1 MRNIKWMVFLMALA
15 WVSVPTWAQTHSVD
29 ASSIKQGA
37 DKRMDFA
44 FQDVPVRAL
53 LQVLG
58 ETSGI
63 NMVADESVTGT
74 VTLNLK
80 GATWQ
85 EALEVLTRSKR
96 LNVDHQNGT
105 YYITGDGV
113 ALGSG
118 DEYGD
123 GGYGRTE
130 VIELRYQR
138 AEDVRKMIADQGARL
153 LSPQGAITADPL
165 TNQLVVQDSPDR
177 VAQIRGLVKKID
189 VAAKQVLIEARIVEA
204 GDSFSRS
211 LGVKLGFTDRSRS
224 GYRTVPDP
232 LDPSKTIDLPVRR
245 DSGAVFGGTLQGV
258 TDLSGQTNTNG
269 IGRPATV
276 DNSSIN
282 FPALVSAAGVNPAT
296 FAVSLF
302 RSGLS
307 QFINLEISALET
319 DGKGKVISSPRVVTS
334 NNVKAIIEQGTEI
347 PYQQTTN
354 LGATSTTFR
363 KANLKLEVTPQITPS
378 GDVVMDVD
386 VTKDSVGT
394 LLTNA
399 GYTIN
404 TKHVQTQV
412 KIENGGTVVIGGIY
426 QEESQNSES
435 KVPFLGNIPL
445 LGNLFKT
452 KNRNTSKTELLIFL
466 TPHLLDAKGQPITT
480 IAQRNNE

>member
-1 MRNIKWMVFLMALA
+1 M
-15 WVSVPTWAQTHSVD
+15 
-29 ASSIKQGA
+29 
-37 DKRMDFA
+37 
-44 FQDVPVRAL
+44 
-53 LQVLG
+53 
-58 ETSGI
+58 
-63 NMVADESVTGT
+63 
-74 VTLNLK
+74 
-80 GATWQ
+80 
-85 EALEVLTRSKR
+85 
-96 LNVDHQNGT
+96 
-105 YYITGDGV
+105 
-113 ALGSG
+113 
-118 DEYGD
+118 
-123 GGYGRTE
+123 
-130 VIELRYQR
+130 
-138 AEDVRKMIADQGARL
+138 
-153 LSPQGAITADPL
+153 
-165 TNQLVVQDSPDR
+165 
-177 VAQIRGLVKKID
+177 KKID

-282 FPALVSAAGVNPAT
+282 FPALVSAAGINPAT

>member
-1 MRNIKWMVFLMALA
+1 MIKINRLSCWLLLMLCSTT
-15 WVSVPTWAQTHSVD
+15 VWAQSNVSD
-29 ASSIKQGA
+29 ASSIQQAA

-58 ETSGI
+58 ETAGV

-80 GATWQ
+80 KATWQ
-85 EALEVLTRSKR
+85 EALAVIVRAKHLAVEQ
-96 LNVDHQNGT
+96 QNNT
-105 YYITGDGV
+105 YYISSDGV
-113 ALGSG
+113 SLNGANDYS
-118 DEYGD
+118 D

-138 AEDVRKMIADQGARL
+138 AEDVRRMISEQGARL
-153 LSPQGAITADPL
+153 LSAQGAITADAL
-165 TNQLVVQDSPDR
+165 TNQLVVQDTPER
-177 VAQIRGLVKKID
+177 VTQIRNLVKRID
-189 VAAKQVLIEARIVEA
+189 VPAKQVLIEARIVEA
-204 GDSFSRS
+204 SDSFSRT
-211 LGVKLGFTDRSRS
+211 LGVKLGFNDLSQT

-232 LDPSKTIDLPVRR
+232 AKPGQTIQVPIQAPTK
-245 DSGAVFGGTLQGV
+245 SGAVFGSSIANVQNQ
-258 TDLSGQTNTNG
+258 SGQDASITNNM
-269 IGRPATV
+269 
-276 DNSSIN
+276 IN
-282 FPALVSAAGVNPAT
+282 FPAVSALANPST

-426 QEESQNSES
+426 QEESQNAEN
-435 KVPFLGNIPL
+435 KVPL
-445 LGNLFKT
+445 LGDVPVLGYLFKT
-452 KNRNTSKTELLIFL
+452 KNKTINKTELLIFL
-466 TPHLLDAKGQPITT
+466 TPHLLDAKGQPI
-480 IAQRNNE
+480 ASKRVAE